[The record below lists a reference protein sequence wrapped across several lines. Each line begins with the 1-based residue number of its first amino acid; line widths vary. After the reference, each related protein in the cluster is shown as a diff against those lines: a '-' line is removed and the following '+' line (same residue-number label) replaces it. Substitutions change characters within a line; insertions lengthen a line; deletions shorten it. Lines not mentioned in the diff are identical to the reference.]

1 MPPQERNLYEFGPFQ
16 LDPVERILWQE
27 GRSVPLTPKA
37 FQTLL
42 VLVENNGRV
51 VEKEELLERV
61 WPDTFV
67 EEATLAQNVFTIR
80 KQLRDDKAE
89 ALYIETVPKRGYRFV
104 AKVRVAEPAAS
115 TPESQRRT

>member
-1 MPPQERNLYEFGPFQ
+1 MPPQEYNVYEFGPFQ
-16 LDPVERILWQE
+16 LDPVERVLRQA
-27 GRSVPLTPKA
+27 GKCVPLTPKA

-51 VEKEELLERV
+51 VEKEELLHRV

-80 KQLRDDKAE
+80 KQLRDDKAP
-89 ALYIETVPKRGYRFV
+89 AAYIETVLRSPSPR
-104 AKVRVAEPAAS
+104 
-115 TPESQRRT
+115 